1 MPLIPTP
8 GFFQKKAEFYKQ
20 LEQLLANG
28 IPPLQ
33 AFKTFSNL
41 NYKAKDSRA
50 FQKKIDSIQSGEDF
64 ATALFVGAFPSK
76 ERLDKSLI
84 DAGELSGRTTEC
96 LGFLDRYYQSVAK
109 IYRTVLKRLTYPF
122 LIIHVAAGIL
132 SMVNWFLSQFDTGV
146 AVSKFLSIIIPL
158 YLMIFGALFITF
170 QNKLPFIRILFESI
184 FSFIPLLNKAL
195 KSLYITRF
203 TLAFDSMLTAGVP
216 VKESLNQAAA
226 TVGSLSLAAQLSKCM
241 DRLHS
246 GGLVSNILEYCR
258 FFPNSYLVSIAVA
271 EQSGRIDETLR
282 TLYRQNLEDS
292 EARLQKFGGAFCWL
306 IYLGFVLFMVISILK
321 MYGAYF
327 GQLDEILGIL

>member
-158 YLMIFGALFITF
+158 YLMIFGALFII
-170 QNKLPFIRILFESI
+170 KKRR
-184 FSFIPLLNKAL
+184 
-195 KSLYITRF
+195 Y
-203 TLAFDSMLTAGVP
+203 
-216 VKESLNQAAA
+216 
-226 TVGSLSLAAQLSKCM
+226 
-241 DRLHS
+241 
-246 GGLVSNILEYCR
+246 
-258 FFPNSYLVSIAVA
+258 
-271 EQSGRIDETLR
+271 
-282 TLYRQNLEDS
+282 
-292 EARLQKFGGAFCWL
+292 
-306 IYLGFVLFMVISILK
+306 
-321 MYGAYF
+321 
-327 GQLDEILGIL
+327 